1 MMSETDI
8 LSSIHKA
15 LIGFD
20 KRAER
25 SSDEILEATFVD
37 SAPHFDLLSSKNN
50 QVIYGRRGTGK
61 THALK
66 YLARY
71 VEKTNERPIYID
83 LRSVGSNGSI
93 YSDGSRPSCR
103 TRLDPD
109 PRRLERR
116 SWRAVCLSCRSSR
129 LGSRS
134 QSDHPPPR
142 RLFKRNTKRQ
152 NYRHN

>member
-1 MMSETDI
+1 MTSETDI

-25 SSDEILEATFVD
+25 TSDEILEATFVD
-37 SAPHFDLLSSKNN
+37 SAPLFDLLSSKNN

-93 YSDGSRPSCR
+93 YSDGSRPLAERAS
-103 TRLDPD
+103 TLILDV
-109 PRRLERR
+109 LN
-116 SWRAVCLSCRSSR
+116 AVHGELYV
-129 LGSRS
+129 LAVQALDKALDAYQDGSKNLAKFE
-134 QSDHPPPR
+134 H
-142 RLFKRNTKRQ
+142 F
-152 NYRHN
+152 